1 MKIDLSLKEA
11 SFLVMLLQSDNQT
24 ALKLLAA
31 EYYYQPVLLPKLE
44 KLERALKAQQAKLVE
59 HSE

>member
-1 MKIDLSLKEA
+1 MKVELSLKEA

-31 EYYYQPVLLPKLE
+31 EYYYQPVLLPKLQ
-44 KLERALKAQQAKLVE
+44 KLERALKAKQAKL
-59 HSE
+59 SEQLE